1 MVCRRRGGVQ
11 TGHSPSAARG
21 EDAPLECVLEADGHV
36 AEDTLRLFDAT
47 IWDTAAQLTAL
58 GNMQVFAEKP
68 MASGSWLDVST
79 TSEAR

>member
-1 MVCRRRGGVQ
+1 
-11 TGHSPSAARG
+11 
-21 EDAPLECVLEADGHV
+21 V